1 MLAFVTGKWGTQV
14 ISHGPVVL
22 CFSIL
27 KDTFFKGFHCWQT
40 PFYNYYMYKFS
51 ARQNSLF

>member
-1 MLAFVTGKWGTQV
+1 MLAFVAGKWGTQV